1 MDETVILFRPV
12 GQAEMDLILESG
24 RFPPRLEIQ
33 PIFYPVLTF
42 DYAEK
47 IARGWNTRDAASGYV
62 GYVTKFAV
70 RTAFLD
76 RYPVQEA
83 GGRECQEYWIPAE
96 ELEAFNANI
105 VGDIEIGS
113 EYRPQA
119 ATSSSDVP

>member
-1 MDETVILFRPV
+1 MEEVVTLFRPV
-12 GQAEMDLILESG
+12 GQAEMDLIRQSG

-42 DYAEK
+42 EYAEK

-70 RTAFLD
+70 RKGHLD
-76 RYPVQEA
+76 SYPVQEA

-96 ELEAFNANI
+96 ELDEFNANI
-105 VGDIEIGS
+105 VGNIEVMA
-113 EYRPQA
+113 EYR
-119 ATSSSDVP
+119 S